1 MRRGRKFR
9 HGNSLLEIVLHTFLL
24 AILACCFVGCAS
36 QGGMSGMS
44 LEQQNYADVQFV
56 YIDHNARSVCLAGN
70 FNGWSKN
77 SSCMKKNGNTWSVQI
92 ELTPGRYQYLF
103 LVDGRKWRQDPGA
116 LLHESNGFGGENSI
130 LIVD

>member
-1 MRRGRKFR
+1 
-9 HGNSLLEIVLHTFLL
+9 
-24 AILACCFVGCAS
+24 
-36 QGGMSGMS
+36 MS

-77 SSCMKKNGNTWSVQI
+77 SSCMKKNGKTWSVQI

-103 LVDGRKWRQDPGA
+103 LVDGQKWHQDPGA

>member
-1 MRRGRKFR
+1 MRRGRKSR
-9 HGNSLLEIVLHTFLL
+9 HGNSFLEIVFHTFLL
-24 AILACCFVGCAS
+24 AILACYFVGCAS
-36 QGGMSGMS
+36 QGGMSI
-44 LEQQNYADVQFV
+44 EQHHSADVQFV
-56 YIDHNARSVCLAGN
+56 YIDHSARSVCLAGN
-70 FNGWSKN
+70 FNGWSEN